1 MNADEYDGMP
11 EQSTPAGDVLPPN
24 VMGEPSR
31 PAVVRQRTGPR
42 QAVPDADCPRRRRH
56 VRRQLQRAQLPE
68 VLCAVDVH
76 KGRLRRVPPDWSSAE
91 VPVHALYSRARHP
104 SPKVV
109 AFLDLVAKE
118 LRLRI

>member
-1 MNADEYDGMP
+1 
-11 EQSTPAGDVLPPN
+11 
-24 VMGEPSR
+24 
-31 PAVVRQRTGPR
+31 
-42 QAVPDADCPRRRRH
+42 
-56 VRRQLQRAQLPE
+56 
-68 VLCAVDVH
+68 
-76 KGRLRRVPPDWSSAE
+76 LRRVLPDWSSAE